1 MSSTTSSITRV
12 LHAATWNHFISYLR
26 EHFSRSQKV
35 VKESIMT
42 DINDLVQEFWST
54 STDVV
59 DGKSIFAMGLLH
71 KILRVCLK
79 VCSFLGDCHRFS

>member
-1 MSSTTSSITRV
+1 MSSTSITRV
-12 LHAATWNHFISYLR
+12 LHAATWLYFIVELPDHFCISR
-26 EHFSRSQKV
+26 KV

-42 DINDLVQEFWST
+42 DINDLVQEFWRT

-71 KILRVCLK
+71 VILRECLD
-79 VCSFLGDCHRFS
+79 VCSFLGDCHRIS